1 VSSLSSFEKD
11 LIARG
16 LVDIQQLDSTIKVD
30 LKYARS
36 DNFMK
41 INVYGDFNK
50 GYLQQDP
57 ARKLVLA
64 GKFLKKIRPDLSLLV
79 VDALRPLHVQQKM
92 WGLLQGT
99 PMQRYVANPRFGSM
113 HNYGC
118 AVDITIV
125 DQNGTRLD
133 MGTPM
138 DLFGRLSEV
147 RLENKHLKQGKLT
160 IEHIRNRKLL
170 RQVMISAG
178 FNPIPIEW
186 WHFEAFEKDYI
197 RKTYSI
203 IN

>member
-1 VSSLSSFEKD
+1 
-11 LIARG
+11 
-16 LVDIQQLDSTIKVD
+16 
-30 LKYARS
+30 
-36 DNFMK
+36 
-41 INVYGDFNK
+41 
-50 GYLQQDP
+50 
-57 ARKLVLA
+57 
-64 GKFLKKIRPDLSLLV
+64 
-79 VDALRPLHVQQKM
+79 
-92 WGLLQGT
+92 
-99 PMQRYVANPRFGSM
+99 
-113 HNYGC
+113 
-118 AVDITIV
+118 
-125 DQNGTRLD
+125 